1 MGESKRRFVG
11 AILVAALMVALLTAC
26 GGGASKSDKSSG
38 LTGSAAPNSSLAQ
51 QSTSSDGQSLAV
63 ATSASA
69 SSGGAA
75 ATTTSSW
82 DRKIIR
88 NADLTLQVNDVE
100 SFLSSVRSMVDGV
113 GGIVFA
119 SSTSYSGDI
128 QTATMTLDVPSDQFD
143 LVVSNLRSQAGVKKV
158 VTESIS
164 SQDVTDDYVDLQ
176 SQLTNLKATEAR
188 LMVLMDK
195 ATDLQDILTVQ
206 DELSK
211 VEGQIE
217 QTTGRINYL
226 DKKTS
231 FSRITL
237 TLSPVGVA
245 VETKTTGGLRSRQ
258 SGSRCLESV
267 AGLHRRHTDRSGQ
280 GGRLPMVVLAA
291 GGHRRRGG
299 DSPSPTSSDGDIN
312 DRDRRIIDGIGRRS
326 IRDRRPCSSN

>member
-1 MGESKRRFVG
+1 MLGSKLRLSG
-11 AILVAALMVALLTAC
+11 AVLVAVVVITLAAAC
-26 GGGASKSDKSSG
+26 GGSGAKNERTSDSSSGIASNSSKSQAPSS
-38 LTGSAAPNSSLAQ
+38 TG
-51 QSTSSDGQSLAV
+51 GQAV
-63 ATSASA
+63 VAATSASA

-75 ATTTSSW
+75 ATTTSGW

-88 NADLTLQVNDVE
+88 NADLTLQVNNVE
-100 SFLSSVRSMVDGV
+100 SFLAAVRSTVDGV

-119 SSTSYSGDI
+119 SSTSYDGDV

-143 LVVSNLRSQAGVKKV
+143 QVVSNLRSQSGVKKV

-176 SQLTNLKATEAR
+176 SQLTNLKATQAR
-188 LMVLMDK
+188 LTILMDK
-195 ATDLQDILTVQ
+195 ATALQDILTVQ

-231 FSRITL
+231 YSRITL

-245 VETKTTGGLRSRQ
+245 IETKSTSGFDLGKAVHDAWKASLDFTGGVLTALVKVGVFLWWFWPLAVIGGAVAMVRRQ
-258 SGSRCLESV
+258 
-267 AGLHRRHTDRSGQ
+267 
-280 GGRLPMVVLAA
+280 
-291 GGHRRRGG
+291 RRRTL
-299 DSPSPTSSDGDIN
+299 TSTIETGA
-312 DRDRRIIDGIGRRS
+312 
-326 IRDRRPCSSN
+326 